1 MKVLLGDGIGQ
12 EEMSQIQTTP
22 SKVIDGTVLIVMDDS
37 GSIKEVIS
45 DLQLNVITTDGSF
58 TNSRPS
64 RPLWEYLAKVT
75 KFHIDSEK

>member
-1 MKVLLGDGIGQ
+1 
-12 EEMSQIQTTP
+12 MSHYIQTTAG
-22 SKVIDGTVLIVMDDS
+22 KTTDGTVLIVMDDG

-45 DLQLNVITTDGSF
+45 DLQLHVITTDGSF
-58 TNSRPS
+58 TKSWPS